1 MEKEFNVDTKIETV
15 TDKNNNQESNSA
27 KKYYKT
33 KEIKFENKDNKDN
46 KKEVKETEDVKLE
59 SKEVKLES
67 KEVKETEVKHEK
79 NEEEKKVVEE
89 VKVSKNKGKVISV
102 SPLHIIVKNDK
113 GHAFRF
119 NGKYN
124 VKVGDTFEY

>member
-15 TDKNNNQESNSA
+15 TEKSNNHGNNSVNFVNFT
-27 KKYYKT
+27 KKYPKS
-33 KEIKFENKDNKDN
+33 KEIVVENKDV
-46 KKEVKETEDVKLE
+46 KKETKENVKLE
-59 SKEVKLES
+59 SEEVKKES
-67 KEVKETEVKHEK
+67 EEVKKVEK
-79 NEEEKKVVEE
+79 

>member
-1 MEKEFNVDTKIETV
+1 MEKEFNVDTKVETV
-15 TDKNNNQESNSA
+15 TEKSNNHGNNSVNFVNYT
-27 KKYYKT
+27 KKYSKS
-33 KEIKFENKDNKDN
+33 KEIVVENKDI
-46 KKEVKETEDVKLE
+46 KKETKENVKLE
-59 SKEVKLES
+59 SEEVK
-67 KEVKETEVKHEK
+67 KVEK
-79 NEEEKKVVEE
+79 